1 MSSVILAVVTDNKK
15 LLGCS
20 ATYVAQQSCP
30 PCALRNN
37 GCYAET
43 GPMSWGTTNRVN
55 NFGKGKTPFQLAQ
68 IERRMIQAHAEDLNA
83 IGRPLRLHVVGDC
96 RTPAA
101 AKEVARGAEVWSKVT
116 RGLVWTYTHA
126 WREVDRK
133 SWGNV
138 SVLASIEDIRDL
150 SRAWH
155 RGYAPAMIVPRFE
168 NGAKAWKLGV
178 WNVIPCPEQTLGI
191 GCRRCGLCMK
201 DSWLRESKSV
211 IGFRPHGA
219 RAKTVLQQ
227 IGGY

>member
-1 MSSVILAVVTDNKK
+1 MSPVILAVVTQNKK

-30 PCALRNN
+30 ECVLRGN

-43 GPMSWGTTNRVN
+43 GPMAWGTTTQVN
-55 NFGKGKTPFQLAQ
+55 KAGKGKTPFQLAQ
-68 IERRMIQAHAEDLNA
+68 IERRMIQMHAVDLDA

-96 RTPAA
+96 KTPAA
-101 AKEVARGAEVWSKVT
+101 AREVAKGAEVWNKT
-116 RGLVWTYTHA
+116 TGGKVWTYTHA
-126 WREVDRK
+126 WGKVERK
-133 SWGNV
+133 HWGDV
-138 SVLASIEDIRDL
+138 SVLASVEDIRDL
-150 SRAWH
+150 SKAWH

-168 NGAKAWKLGV
+168 NGAKAWKLGE

-191 GCRRCGLCMK
+191 GCRKCGLCMR

-219 RAKTVLQQ
+219 RAKTVLRQ
-227 IGGY
+227 IGR